1 MCSDGKAE
9 TANGDVS
16 QYRQESDALGTVP
29 VPASA
34 YWGAHTARAA
44 ANFPLSGRAVRPQ
57 LVRAL
62 ALVKLA
68 CCHANEELGYLPQAE
83 AQAIAEACRE
93 IAEGGLADAFV
104 VDALQGGAG
113 TSTNMNVNEVVANRA
128 EQLLGG
134 GLGQY
139 ARIDPLRHVNLHQS
153 TNDVYPT
160 AVRVAAMFVCRKP
173 PARRGVP

>member
-1 MCSDGKAE
+1 MCSIDSKAE
-9 TANGDVS
+9 TANSDVS
-16 QYRQESDALGTVP
+16 QCRQESDALGTVA

-34 YWGAHTARAA
+34 YWGVHTARAVV
-44 ANFPLSGRAVRPQ
+44 NFSLSGRTVRPQ

-68 CCHANEELGYLPQAE
+68 CCRANEELGYLPHNE

-93 IAEGGLADAFV
+93 VAEGGLADAFV

-160 AVRVAAMFVCRKP
+160 AVRTGITAPRS
-173 PARRGVP
+173 